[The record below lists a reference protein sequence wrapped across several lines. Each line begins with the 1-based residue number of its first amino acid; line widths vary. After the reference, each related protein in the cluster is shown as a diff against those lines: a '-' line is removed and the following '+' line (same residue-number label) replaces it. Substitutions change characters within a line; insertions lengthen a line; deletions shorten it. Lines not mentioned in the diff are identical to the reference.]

1 MDLKIKNKK
10 ALVMGASAGLGRGIA
25 ESLIAEGVDVAICSR
40 TETSLLK
47 AQKEMGAK
55 LAYATDLN
63 QPHASQRLVEKVLN
77 DFGALD
83 ILVINV
89 GGPPK
94 GNFSD
99 ITEAQWREGFESLW
113 MSAVDSIKAAL
124 PSMKKNQW
132 GRILIVTSV
141 AAKEPIPGLTVSNGL
156 RAGLLG
162 LVRSLSHEV
171 AHEGITVNA
180 LLPGYTQTE
189 RLVELGV
196 DIAQMTQKIPARRLG
211 TTEEFGALAA
221 FLASDCAGYITGQMI
236 AADGGVMRSY

>member
-1 MDLKIKNKK
+1 MDLNIKNKK
-10 ALVMGASAGLGRGIA
+10 ALVMGASAGLGRGVA
-25 ESLIAEGVDVAICSR
+25 ASLIQEGVAVAICSR
-40 TETSLLK
+40 TESSLVK
-47 AQKEMGAK
+47 AQKEMGAQYAYTCDLTQPLAAQK
-55 LAYATDLN
+55 LT
-63 QPHASQRLVEKVLN
+63 EKAIK
-77 DFGALD
+77 DFGQLD
-83 ILVINV
+83 ILVINA

-94 GNFSD
+94 GNFEQIS
-99 ITEAQWREGFESLW
+99 EAQWREGFESLW

-124 PSMKKNQW
+124 PSMKKNKW

-162 LVRSLSHEV
+162 LVRSLSHEL
-171 AHEGITVNA
+171 AADGITINA

-196 DIAQMTQKIPARRLG
+196 NIDVMTQKIPARRLG

-221 FLASDCAGYITGQMI
+221 FLASDKAGYITGQMI
-236 AADGGVMRSY
+236 AADGGSLHGI